1 MRAPSLAMIV
11 VALIV
16 GSMAVLLAISST
28 SRQPE
33 TRSTASLDG
42 GTAESVSGNGFT
54 LTSTS
59 VEAPADEA
67 TYPAGPH
74 VDLVNQRCLSCHSAS
89 MVLTQPPLKPEQWTA
104 IVEKMRDTYHAP
116 IAAGEVAPIVTYLAA
131 RGAVGTKRA
140 EQDGGTP
147 RAGNGG

>member
-33 TRSTASLDG
+33 TRSTAPLDG

-54 LTSTS
+54 LTS
-59 VEAPADEA
+59 
-67 TYPAGPH
+67 
-74 VDLVNQRCLSCHSAS
+74 R
-89 MVLTQPPLKPEQWTA
+89 
-104 IVEKMRDTYHAP
+104 
-116 IAAGEVAPIVTYLAA
+116 
-131 RGAVGTKRA
+131 
-140 EQDGGTP
+140 
-147 RAGNGG
+147 